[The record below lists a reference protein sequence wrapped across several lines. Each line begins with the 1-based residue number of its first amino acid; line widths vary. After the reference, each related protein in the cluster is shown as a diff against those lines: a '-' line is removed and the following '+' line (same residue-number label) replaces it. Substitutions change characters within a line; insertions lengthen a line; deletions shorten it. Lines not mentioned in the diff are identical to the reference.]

1 MATLNFKQEDTMLK
15 AFSIVIGIVV
25 ALYLVIAVL
34 GVVTGA
40 V

>member
-1 MATLNFKQEDTMLK
+1 MLK

-25 ALYLVIAVL
+25 ALYLVVVVL